1 MDSREMYNATHH
13 IGSQVTWAHDWI
25 HFGTNEAV
33 KIELVRQLIDENL
46 GDGELLFIHN
56 RTTSGQ
62 YKREEVEEVIMLLL
76 GREDFQLWTSLMD
89 KVIKFAAM
97 GVLNVGKRA

>member
-1 MDSREMYNATHH
+1 MYNATHH
-13 IGSQVTWAHDWI
+13 IASQVTLAHDWS
-25 HFGTNEAV
+25 HFATNEAV

-62 YKREEVEEVIMLLL
+62 YKREEVEEVIMPLL

>member
-1 MDSREMYNATHH
+1 
-13 IGSQVTWAHDWI
+13 
-25 HFGTNEAV
+25 
-33 KIELVRQLIDENL
+33 VRQLIDENL

-56 RTTSGQ
+56 RTTLGQ